1 LILKIEVLYYYVVVF
16 ENRESESQLV
26 TFIINRILYLSYEVY
41 QNKINRIIPMA
52 LDIDMWIREEIY
64 MRLMAL

>member
-1 LILKIEVLYYYVVVF
+1 MILKIEFLYYNYVVF
-16 ENRESESQLV
+16 ENRESESELV